1 MRSTQVPDGNHK
13 VAPIDRAPLLAR
25 PAAMSGVIEATPRGP
40 HRRDRRDGRD
50 DRGVT
55 LRAVLFDM
63 DGTLV
68 DSEPVWE
75 IALTELAERYGG
87 RLSPAAR
94 VSMIGMSAADSMRLL
109 HDDLGQPWRDAVQ
122 SAAWVS
128 HRVGELFA
136 TDLVWRPGA
145 RELLHDVLAVGLA
158 TALVTSTA
166 RRLVE
171 LAMPVLGRANFDAV
185 IAGDEVV
192 RTKPDPEPYLTAAA
206 RLDVPIGDC
215 VAIEDSPIG
224 LRSAR
229 SSGAVVVAVP
239 NDAPL
244 PDVDAVTVLETLAGV
259 TAKDLAALH
268 RHRTASPGYRPPAR
282 TPSLDVP

>member
-1 MRSTQVPDGNHK
+1 
-13 VAPIDRAPLLAR
+13 
-25 PAAMSGVIEATPRGP
+25 
-40 HRRDRRDGRD
+40 
-50 DRGVT
+50 VT

-68 DSEPVWE
+68 DSEPVWQ

-87 RLSPAAR
+87 RLSEAAR
-94 VSMIGMSAADSMRLL
+94 VSMIGMSAADSMRVL
-109 HDDLGQPWRDAVQ
+109 HDDLGQPWRDAAQ
-122 SAAWVS
+122 SAGWVS

-136 TDLVWRPGA
+136 TDLVCRPGA
-145 RELLHDVLAVGLA
+145 RELLRDARGAGLA
-158 TALVTSTA
+158 TALVTSTV

-171 LAMPVLGRANFDAV
+171 LAMPVLGRANFDV
-185 IAGDEVV
+185 VVAGDEVL

-206 RLDVPIGDC
+206 RLEVPIGDC
-215 VAIEDSPIG
+215 LAIEDSPIG

-244 PDVDAVTVLETLAGV
+244 PDMAGVTVLKTLAGV
-259 TAKDLAALH
+259 SATDLVALHDRRTALAAE
-268 RHRTASPGYRPPAR
+268 AEAAG
-282 TPSLDVP
+282 